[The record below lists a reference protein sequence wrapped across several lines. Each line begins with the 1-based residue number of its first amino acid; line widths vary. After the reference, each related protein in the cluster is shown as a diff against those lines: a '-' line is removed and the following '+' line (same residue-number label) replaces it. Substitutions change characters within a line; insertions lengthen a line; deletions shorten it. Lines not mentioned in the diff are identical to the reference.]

1 MSAEAEPSSR
11 PWKAADDGLGPGEE
25 DGVDS
30 QHLGG
35 GQEEQ
40 GDLQHRDYDV
50 ETVER
55 VYRCATDQKKK
66 TPLPI
71 IRSRPNP
78 TSNMMGRDMRT

>member
-11 PWKAADDGLGPGEE
+11 GPWKATDGDRAGEE

-30 QHLGG
+30 QDLGG

-55 VYRCATDQKKK
+55 VYRCVTDKTKKNKKK
-66 TPLPI
+66 REWGYL
-71 IRSRPNP
+71 SNPND
-78 TSNMMGRDMRT
+78 GDMRN